1 VPRRP
6 NHLGDGVWQF
16 QTSLW
21 ETNAVLVET
30 GGATILCDPSWTA
43 EEIAAIRERA
53 TGTGKPVHVLITHS
67 DFDHTCGIGFFPDAV
82 VTAGS
87 ETAAAI
93 AAGRA
98 AEGLASAAAEWGL
111 SWPLE
116 LRVDRTVEPG
126 GWFACDGSEVL
137 AIEAR
142 GHVGDGLAYFLREP
156 GVLLAGDYLSPM
168 TYPFVL
174 SSLADAIATSN
185 RLLEVIAEHRPRWV
199 IPGHG
204 RPLGPEE
211 AHEIGTADL
220 AYLERLAAAA
230 TDAKDR
236 RLSSGDALVAVY
248 GVEPP
253 RTTTDDFDLYGLRTI
268 NARTALAEKGSFR

>member
-1 VPRRP
+1 M
-6 NHLGDGVWQF
+6 
-16 QTSLW
+16 
-21 ETNAVLVET
+21 LVET

-53 TGTGKPVHVLITHS
+53 TGTGKPLHVLITHS

-82 VTAGS
+82 VTAGE

-93 AAGRA
+93 AAGQA
-98 AEGLASAAAEWGL
+98 AEGLASAGAEWGL

-116 LRVDRTVEPG
+116 LRVDRAVEPG
-126 GWFACDGSEVL
+126 SWFACDGSEVL

-156 GVLLAGDYLSPM
+156 GVLLPGDYLSPM

-204 RPLGPEE
+204 RPLGLEE
-211 AHEIGTADL
+211 ANEIGTADL
-220 AYLERLAAAA
+220 AYLELLAAAA
-230 TDAKDR
+230 ADAKDR
-236 RLSSGDALVAVY
+236 GLSSGDALVAVY

-268 NARTALAEKGSFR
+268 NARTALAENGSPR